1 MLSSTLWRALTTPVT
16 YALVAVLVGTAI
28 MQVKYV
34 NRALQRFN
42 STQVIP
48 IQFVMFTLSVI
59 IGSAVLYRDFEKATP
74 DMVGKFIGG
83 CALTF
88 FGVFL
93 ITSGRPSREDG
104 DEEEQSDGEGEER
117 ISLTQH
123 ENSGQEG
130 YKYNEYNSIR
140 RRSALQDDDTGN
152 DDSLSDSRRSSR
164 VSFADQPR
172 PRTPQ
177 TYLNSSYQPSGRLI
191 PSILP
196 AGIDGAED
204 TPLLNNPWK
213 TSTDDLLRNS
223 RHPGIQSVVST
234 PHLPSEAQTSSKDSL
249 KPPPITRTTSQSNVH
264 THPNLQTSPAQ
275 PQGDRPDRPMTPA
288 RHSISRMMPGP
299 LLSPLSGGLSAVV
312 ADSLLRGIEAPRS
325 KSSRRPRLGL
335 KRKKSGSQR
344 LSNYSIDDEEDELGT
359 SPSKSGTHTNGHDM
373 SKSLG
378 TDGTNAQ
385 WSRIT
390 RARSLS
396 NTLGDLFRGKRQK
409 VDTPD
414 DEEAGP
420 SGP

>member
-1 MLSSTLWRALTTPVT
+1 
-16 YALVAVLVGTAI
+16 
-28 MQVKYV
+28 
-34 NRALQRFN
+34 
-42 STQVIP
+42 
-48 IQFVMFTLSVI
+48 
-59 IGSAVLYRDFEKATP
+59 
-74 DMVGKFIGG
+74 MVGKFIGG